1 VVLTISGVSGNAA
14 TRLESFVTRGGAFA
28 FGSLPEVDDLFRRQA
43 AELDRK
49 KREALLFQLQRVLYE
64 QVTQAPVYHLGFPI
78 GVGPRVDDIMATAI
92 PGFYMSPLRGP
103 GAATLGYDARLG
115 RLTTSR
121 SQTPHMRYEAPES
134 VEGAVALLAGA
145 KGEARVL
152 AGGTDL
158 LVQMR
163 ADLVDPE
170 LIVDIKGIPET
181 RAVSE
186 EKGGWR
192 IGAAVTGAELKE
204 HPRLKKVWP
213 GVIEAANLIG
223 STQIQGRATMGGNL
237 CNGSPAADSVPA
249 LIAAGAIATLAG
261 PEGKRDLPV
270 EDVMLGP
277 RKLALKKGEIVV
289 SFLLPPR
296 PPRSSDAYLRFI
308 PRTEMDIAV
317 VGAGVS
323 LTLDANSV
331 ITAARVSLGAVAAR
345 VLLVP
350 EAAQAIIGS
359 RLDKPAQDRLE
370 AAARAACRPI
380 DDKRGTTE
388 FRIDVAAVLVRR
400 SALIALDRA
409 RNN

>member
-1 VVLTISGVSGNAA
+1 
-14 TRLESFVTRGGAFA
+14 
-28 FGSLPEVDDLFRRQA
+28 
-43 AELDRK
+43 
-49 KREALLFQLQRVLYE
+49 
-64 QVTQAPVYHLGFPI
+64 
-78 GVGPRVDDIMATAI
+78 
-92 PGFYMSPLRGP
+92 
-103 GAATLGYDARLG
+103 
-115 RLTTSR
+115 
-121 SQTPHMRYEAPES
+121 MRYEAPES
-134 VEGAVALLAGA
+134 LEGAVALLAGA
-145 KGEARVL
+145 RGDVRVL

-163 ADLVDPE
+163 ADVLEPE
-170 LIVDIKGIPET
+170 LIVDIKRIPET
-181 RAVSE
+181 RAVKE

-204 HPRLKKVWP
+204 HPRLKQVWP

-223 STQIQGRATMGGNL
+223 STQVQGRATMGGNL

-249 LIAAGAIATLAG
+249 LVAAGAVASLVG
-261 PEGKRDLPV
+261 PRGRRDLPV

-277 RKLALKKGEIVV
+277 RKLALEKGEIVA

-296 PPRSSDAYLRFI
+296 AARSSDAYLRFI

-323 LTLDANSV
+323 LTVDGAGIV
-331 ITAARVSLGAVAAR
+331 TAARVSLGAVAAR

-350 EAAQAIIGS
+350 EAAQAIVGS
-359 RLDKPAQDRLE
+359 RLDEPAQQRLE

-388 FRIDVAAVLVRR
+388 FRIQVAGVLARR
-400 SALIALDRA
+400 AALIALDRA
-409 RNN
+409 RSN